1 MIRDITIGQ
10 YYKAKSVI
18 HKLDP
23 RLKLVCTLLFLISL
37 FLTRSVMTYLL
48 ATLWLIIVIKTSK
61 VPFRFVIRGLKA
73 IVILLLVTALLNLF
87 MLSSCA
93 SAN

>member
-23 RLKLVCTLLFLISL
+23 RLKLVCTLLFLMSL

-48 ATLWLIIVIKTSK
+48 ATRSRNPVWRQRSIW
-61 VPFRFVIRGLKA
+61 R
-73 IVILLLVTALLNLF
+73 
-87 MLSSCA
+87 
-93 SAN
+93 SA